1 MTTQYVHAVPLS
13 AKKFTEA
20 DRLLSLKYISDE
32 VYPGLYD
39 KSSKDFTYIE
49 RRIIDISDIEVN
61 PPDSVFKGLDAK
73 TRNNLYSQVVF
84 ARAAGRGED
93 ADRVDASISE
103 SGYELCHVPI
113 TVALTPNGV
122 ITIVDGR
129 TRLNRLI
136 EAGFTNVIV
145 DYYICTEWK
154 AYLKEL
160 VKRNRPSS
168 PRSPMTKSDI
178 INNCNTAVVMGWLNR
193 DTDEI
198 RKYVEELTDNR
209 IQKNV
214 MDKIIQS
221 VKYGNGYSADVK
233 AVDEKEAA
241 EFLKVNGY
249 KNNENN
255 NGIYYTTFSASAWSK
270 AVVYAAKELYELES
284 SGAIVK
290 ELRVVLHTGT
300 LDAADPALSW
310 QNKIDSFRSGWKE
323 DLNDIE
329 NSYFK
334 DARRRAIIRLF
345 AAIPA
350 VSSLGYPM
358 DKLVMFHVGEL
369 KDQYFRDIRVNKGLT
384 NVFDVADK

>member
-1 MTTQYVHAVPLS
+1 M
-13 AKKFTEA
+13 
-20 DRLLSLKYISDE
+20 
-32 VYPGLYD
+32 
-39 KSSKDFTYIE
+39 
-49 RRIIDISDIEVN
+49 DISDIEVN
-61 PPDSVFKGLDAK
+61 PPDSVFKSLDAK

-113 TVALTPNGV
+113 AVAITPNGV

-136 EAGFTNVIV
+136 QAGFTNVIV
-145 DYYICTEWK
+145 DYYECTEWK

-178 INNCNTAVVMGWLNR
+178 IVNCNTAVKMGWLNNDDVNEVR
-193 DTDEI
+193 A
-198 RKYVEELTDNR
+198 YVEEITDKR
-209 IQKNV
+209 IAKNV
-214 MDKIIQS
+214 MDKILQS
-221 VKYGNGYSADVK
+221 VKYGDGYSAEVK

-270 AVVYAAKELYELES
+270 AVVYAAKELHELES

-323 DLNDIE
+323 DMSAIE
-329 NSYFK
+329 ISYFK
-334 DARRRAIIRLF
+334 DARHRAIIRLF

-369 KDQYFRDIRVNKGLT
+369 KDQYFRDIRLNKGMT
-384 NVFDVADK
+384 NVFDVVDE